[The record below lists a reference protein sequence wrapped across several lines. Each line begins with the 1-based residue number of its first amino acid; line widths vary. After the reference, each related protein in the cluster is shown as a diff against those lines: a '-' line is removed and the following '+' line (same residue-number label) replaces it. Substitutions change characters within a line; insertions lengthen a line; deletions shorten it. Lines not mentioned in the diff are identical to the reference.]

1 MQQIFILGLGRTGSK
16 FYMQLLNTHKEI
28 FISPEL
34 IFRHPIKKDFYSLIK
49 TSIEHGDSID
59 KIVKKLF
66 NFKERLPFTKTI
78 NKIGEK
84 KLIDEL
90 TSLQNLTPYSIFNSF
105 IKLSAQQE
113 KKSIYGA
120 KFPIHYKYSEELIE
134 YFEDSKILFLTRDP
148 RAIYASDLKKKKK
161 ESKGEYYRFR
171 VKYFIRFFV
180 LFYTIIEWKMSMS
193 TYKKC
198 LNKYGSNDIKL
209 FKYENIINNKNDV
222 IKEISLLINCSTS
235 DFIEEDVL
243 IVDSSYNSGIS
254 VDRWLTTVNVF
265 EKFIFK
271 LLIGN
276 EMKSYG
282 YN

>member
-1 MQQIFILGLGRTGSK
+1 MKQLFILGVGRTGSK
-16 FYMQLLNTHKEI
+16 FYMQLLNTHKNI

-34 IFRHPIKKDFYSLIK
+34 MFRHPIKKDFYTLLN
-49 TSIEHGDSID
+49 TSIKEGDSVQI
-59 KIVKKLF
+59 IVDKLF
-66 NFKERLPFTKTI
+66 NFKERLPFTRIIT
-78 NKIGEK
+78 KIGKEK
-84 KLIDEL
+84 L
-90 TSLQNLTPYSIFNSF
+90 TQGILNIRKLTPYSIFDCI
-105 IKLSAQQE
+105 IKLSANHE

-120 KFPIHYKYSEELIE
+120 KFPIHYKYMAELIE

-180 LFYTIIEWKMSMS
+180 LFYTIIEWKMSMI

-198 LNKYGSNDIKL
+198 LNKYGSNNIKL
-209 FKYENIINNKNDV
+209 FKYENIINNNDDV

-254 VDRWLTTVNVF
+254 ADRWMTTINVF

-271 LLIGN
+271 LLIGS